1 MLPRRGPFPVRG
13 HFWDTPGQNIA
24 IVRHPGTH
32 NVNISPPPDA
42 WECISRAPCRR
53 RTAESAL
60 RAHVVMR
67 RSPGNAL
74 RGHVLPCPTARWRT
88 AAAYRQQSHPSAAQ
102 GAVCSFPP
110 YPARAHPR
118 DAAVPS
124 CGGGRRRDERAGTLA
139 RAVRWVWRRIDVRPT
154 WGAGAIGCWLATRR
168 SVGHGSGA
176 GPTRT
181 RACGCNSGAHTHRRA
196 VRPPDA
202 PELLQVC
209 TASGRSR
216 QLRAHRPLS
225 AGAFGH
231 GPSRAR
237 GNAVGCGRYR
247 LQGQLRCK
255 STNEPVHS
263 NIFPLRY

>member
-168 SVGHGSGA
+168 SVVTARARDLLGRGRA
-176 GPTRT
+176 AAT
-181 RACGCNSGAHTHRRA
+181 RARIRTVA
-196 VRPPDA
+196 
-202 PELLQVC
+202 
-209 TASGRSR
+209 
-216 QLRAHRPLS
+216 LS
-225 AGAFGH
+225 AHQTRRSCCRYALRRDGAVSF
-231 GPSRAR
+231 AR
-237 GNAVGCGRYR
+237 TVR
-247 LQGQLRCK
+247 
-255 STNEPVHS
+255 
-263 NIFPLRY
+263 

>member
-168 SVGHGSGA
+168 SVVTARARDPLGRGRA
-176 GPTRT
+176 AAT
-181 RACGCNSGAHTHRRA
+181 RARIR
-196 VRPPDA
+196 
-202 PELLQVC
+202 
-209 TASGRSR
+209 TA
-216 QLRAHRPLS
+216 ALS
-225 AGAFGH
+225 AHQTRRSCCRYALRRDGAVSF
-231 GPSRAR
+231 AR
-237 GNAVGCGRYR
+237 TVR
-247 LQGQLRCK
+247 
-255 STNEPVHS
+255 
-263 NIFPLRY
+263 